1 MLTIVFFE
9 NKRNNILFENEFW
22 QWKLYV
28 LHEMYVIQYEN
39 NRPEMGRFQ
48 R

>member
-1 MLTIVFFE
+1 MNFDSE
-9 NKRNNILFENEFW
+9 SYE
-22 QWKLYV
+22 YV